1 MELKVIKL
9 GGPTVPDLSQMFED
23 PADLEHGRGGWFSR
37 NSKFG
42 YHSNSTLKYGS
53 NFGRMNNVA

>member
-23 PADLEHGRGGWFSR
+23 PADLENGKGGWFSR
-37 NSKFG
+37 NSKFE
-42 YHSNSTLKYGS
+42 HNSNSTIKYGS
-53 NFGRMNNVA
+53 NFGRMNNGA